1 MRFKNFRSKFLAF
14 IVSGANLICAQNNAG
29 AIQDIKDFMK
39 VQKSILREGR
49 TEFSSLLAMLSE
61 LCYHAELKNISQ
73 DQLIVQIEELTQRL
87 GNTNLSFVI
96 SDSVASS
103 GDENKIKSVK
113 KLGKELSSNVIPKP
127 TFELCK
133 AILQEDNCDEIA
145 HLLIASDP
153 GQRAAVNF
161 VTDVILGRLLE
172 IYRPGY
178 VRAKILP
185 QPLQTQG
192 DVQSKLKM
200 ILQINHLKRYADGLN
215 MSIEEFM
222 RKSVDAICDFNQCKD
237 DASLLDI
244 FSTKTMAFIETT
256 CHEAMEE
263 DCDDEVELIERLSEI
278 EDIDGQLTML
288 SEFDLKEMVTLALVL
303 GTFVAGAS
311 LVKKPSVA

>member
-1 MRFKNFRSKFLAF
+1 MRFKNFKSKFLAF
-14 IVSGANLICAQNNAG
+14 VVSGANLICAQNNAG

-73 DQLIVQIEELTQRL
+73 DQLIGEIEELTQRL
-87 GNTNLSFVI
+87 GNTNLSFVVL
-96 SDSVASS
+96 DSVASS
-103 GDENKIKSVK
+103 GDEDKIKSVK
-113 KLGKELSSNVIPKP
+113 KLGKELSSNVIPGP

-153 GQRAAVNF
+153 GQLAAVNF

-178 VRAKILP
+178 VRDRILS
-185 QPLQTQG
+185 QPLQAQG
-192 DVQSKLKM
+192 EVQYKLKM
-200 ILQINHLKRYADGLN
+200 ILQIHHLKRYADRIN
-215 MSIEEFM
+215 MSIGELM
-222 RKSVDAICDFNQCKD
+222 RKSFDAICNFNQCKD

-244 FSTKTMAFIETT
+244 FSTKTMAFIETIY
-256 CHEAMEE
+256 HEAMKE
-263 DCDDEVELIERLSEI
+263 DCTNEVELIERLSGI
-278 EDIDGQLTML
+278 ENIDEQLPML
-288 SEFDLKEMVTLALVL
+288 SGFDLTEMTKLALVL
-303 GTFVAGAS
+303 GMSVAGAS